1 MRFTFLFLFMSLVHQ
16 PIRVNGRPV
25 KGMRVHEL
33 VSALTAAGVPEASFP
48 KDKAGKLSLL
58 TSTVSAKRSKTG
70 PLGTLEDGQSIND
83 LSFDQAVA
91 EVARRGGVVDA
102 LNPHEEL
109 RRVVCIL
116 TGQPCLVP
124 QTPAAPPAP
133 QPGVSPMVEGIY
145 GPFGG
150 SGKITDILPDDALL
164 TSPFAPVTE
173 YVLLPFTECVFPAE
187 ALPTRPQDSSAE
199 DKLLSAH
206 DEGTTSCARKRAK
219 SKDRR
224 GKERNNIK
232 ETTFPHSL

>member
-33 VSALTAAGVPEASFP
+33 VSALTAAGVHESSVP

-70 PLGTLEDGQSIND
+70 PFGTLEDGQSIND

-116 TGQPCLVP
+116 TGQPCFVP
-124 QTPAAPPAP
+124 QTHAALPPAGSTRR
-133 QPGVSPMVEGIY
+133 PGGQTWRVPS
-145 GPFGG
+145 GG
-150 SGKITDILPDDALL
+150 CLHTW
-164 TSPFAPVTE
+164 
-173 YVLLPFTECVFPAE
+173 
-187 ALPTRPQDSSAE
+187 LPTGDLTGQI
-199 DKLLSAH
+199 
-206 DEGTTSCARKRAK
+206 G
-219 SKDRR
+219 
-224 GKERNNIK
+224 
-232 ETTFPHSL
+232 

>member
-1 MRFTFLFLFMSLVHQ
+1 MRFTLLFLVMSLVHQ

-33 VSALTAAGVPEASFP
+33 VSALTAAGVHESSVP

-150 SGKITDILPDDALL
+150 SGKITDIS
-164 TSPFAPVTE
+164 SPFAPVTE

-206 DEGTTSCARKRAK
+206 DEGTTSRARKRKK

-232 ETTFPHSL
+232 ETTFPHIL